1 MEAADSIETSQALW
15 RVRSALRGLRDA
27 LARDNY
33 AMEVVSFDKLELKV
47 AVRALQGAC
56 PECLVPKA
64 MITDLIRTQV
74 PSEFSNCGIDVDIDI
89 PSEWM
94 VDVGN

>member
-1 MEAADSIETSQALW
+1 METTDSIETSQALW

-33 AMEVVSFDKLELKV
+33 AMEVVSFDKCNLKV
-47 AVRALQGAC
+47 AVRALEGAC
-56 PECLVPKA
+56 PDCLVPKT

-74 PSEFSNCGIDVDIDI
+74 PSEFITCSIDVDIDI
-89 PSEWM
+89 PSDWV
-94 VDVGN
+94 VDAGR